1 MIPSLIGPPYLNI
14 GLFNV
19 FIYYPYNLPNN
30 PAIPV
35 AVLKPVAN
43 GLAPPIGA
51 GAGAT
56 IPAIE
61 PKPPPYC

>member
-51 GAGAT
+51 GAGDAN
-56 IPAIE
+56 PAN
-61 PKPPPYC
+61 